1 MEYVGRVTMGVQKL
15 PGNIQSAASFVPSR
29 QSIAYFSVMIGAGVF
44 FIFLAFTM
52 FLPVMA
58 LMPQK
63 FAICFTLGCIFIV
76 GSFFALKG
84 PKAQLLHMIS
94 KEVRRDHFT
103 FLSDTAITIVFWLR
117 SFPKLSTSSF
127 SVTFCFLI
135 RDNDYCSVFS
145 VVIFPET
152 LICNF

>member
-1 MEYVGRVTMGVQKL
+1 
-15 PGNIQSAASFVPSR
+15 
-29 QSIAYFSVMIGAGVF
+29 
-44 FIFLAFTM
+44 
-52 FLPVMA
+52 
-58 LMPQK
+58 
-63 FAICFTLGCIFIV
+63 V

-94 KEVRRDHFT
+94 KEVRRDHFA

-117 SFPKLSTSSF
+117 SFPKLSTSCF
-127 SVTFCFLI
+127 PVTFCFLI

-152 LICNF
+152 SICIF

>member
-1 MEYVGRVTMGVQKL
+1 
-15 PGNIQSAASFVPSR
+15 
-29 QSIAYFSVMIGAGVF
+29 
-44 FIFLAFTM
+44 M

-94 KEVRRDHFT
+94 KEVRRDHFA
-103 FLSDTAITIVFWLR
+103 FLSDTAITIE
-117 SFPKLSTSSF
+117 KLSQTVNQLLFSDSF
-127 SVTFCFLI
+127 LLSYL
-135 RDNDYCSVFS
+135 RQ
-145 VVIFPET
+145 
-152 LICNF
+152 

>member
-1 MEYVGRVTMGVQKL
+1 MGVQKL

-44 FIFLAFTM
+44 FIFL
-52 FLPVMA
+52 A

-94 KEVRRDHFT
+94 KEVRRDHFA

-117 SFPKLSTSSF
+117 SFPKLSTSCF

-145 VVIFPET
+145 VVIFPERS
-152 LICNF
+152 ICIF